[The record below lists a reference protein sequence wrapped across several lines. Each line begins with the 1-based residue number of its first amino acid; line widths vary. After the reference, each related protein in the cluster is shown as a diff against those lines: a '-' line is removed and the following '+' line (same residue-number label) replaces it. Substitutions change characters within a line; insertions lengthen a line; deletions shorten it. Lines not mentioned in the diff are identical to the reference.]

1 MSEPFFFSPPD
12 DKRFLEAKDF
22 LENRSETLDEI
33 RTKFEDH
40 RPVLASIMKKKLRTK
55 AKKMEKT
62 TKTQRKMMKMMTK
75 QRSELVSS
83 SQLADGRAGSH
94 NRNAILALYGAYLI

>member
-12 DKRFLEAKDF
+12 DQRFLEAKEF
-22 LENRSETLDEI
+22 LENRKETLDEI
-33 RTKFEDH
+33 RSKFADQ

-62 TKTQRKMMKMMTK
+62 SIGTKSGRVSKRRKVWKK
-75 QRSELVSS
+75 
-83 SQLADGRAGSH
+83 G
-94 NRNAILALYGAYLI
+94 NKK

>member
-1 MSEPFFFSPPD
+1 MLMSEPFFFSPLD

-33 RTKFEDH
+33 RTKFVDQ
-40 RPVLASIMKKKLRTK
+40 RPILASIMKKKLRTK

-62 TKTQRKMMKMMTK
+62 SFGTKSGRVSKRKKVWRRGPK
-75 QRSELVSS
+75 
-83 SQLADGRAGSH
+83 
-94 NRNAILALYGAYLI
+94 N

>member
-12 DKRFLEAKDF
+12 DKRFSEARDF

-40 RPVLASIMKKKLRTK
+40 RPTLASIMKKKLRTK

-62 TKTQRKMMKMMTK
+62 SFGTKGGGVNKRRKGWR
-75 QRSELVSS
+75 Q
-83 SQLADGRAGSH
+83 
-94 NRNAILALYGAYLI
+94 GARR

>member
-62 TKTQRKMMKMMTK
+62 SFGTKGGGVGKRRKVWKRGGPRK
-75 QRSELVSS
+75 
-83 SQLADGRAGSH
+83 
-94 NRNAILALYGAYLI
+94 